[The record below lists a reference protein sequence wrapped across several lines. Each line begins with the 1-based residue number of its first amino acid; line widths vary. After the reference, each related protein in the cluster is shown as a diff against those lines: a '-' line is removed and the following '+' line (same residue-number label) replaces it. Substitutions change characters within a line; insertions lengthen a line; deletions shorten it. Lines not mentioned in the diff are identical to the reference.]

1 MVLLAKDIMDTSFLS
16 LDETVDALTAARRMV
31 DQRRGYVIVT
41 RGGPGTVSGIATEWD
56 YLSKVVAAGADP
68 VRVTLKDLASPVT
81 FLVGPDTPTDE
92 VVTNMSKLGV
102 RRMIVRT
109 DDRVLGVITARNV
122 LASFRPY
129 IDRLSA
135 EIAGYQST
143 QTPLG

>member
-1 MVLLAKDIMDTSFLS
+1 MVLLAKDIMDASFLS
-16 LDETVDALTAARRMV
+16 LEETVDALAAAQRMV

-41 RGGPGTVSGIATEWD
+41 RGGPGMVSGIVTEWD
-56 YLSKVVAAGADP
+56 YLSKIVATGADP
-68 VRVTLKDLASPVT
+68 ARVLLKDLASRVT
-81 FLVGPDTPTDE
+81 YSVAPDTPTDE
-92 VVTNMSKLGV
+92 VVTTMSKLGV

-109 DDRVLGVITARNV
+109 DDRVLGVITARNI
-122 LASFRPY
+122 LAIFRPY